1 MGALVPR
8 APRQMAAMASSGSRA
23 TTGNSN
29 FDWESHMTD
38 LVTFRSELRD
48 WLEAEAPESLKGV
61 GNSVLEGVWGGK
73 RPEFP
78 HPEQERWLE
87 IAAEKGLTA
96 PTWPREY
103 GGGGMNGEEAKVVRE
118 ELARLQL
125 PAPLIGF
132 GLTMIGPTLLRFGT
146 DEQKSQHLP
155 LIVQGKIRWCQGYS
169 EPGAGSD
176 LASLQTR
183 AEDDGD
189 HYIIN
194 GTKVW
199 TSYAD
204 KSDWIFALVRTDP
217 TAKKQEGIT
226 FLLID
231 MDDPGVSVSPILLIS
246 GSSPFCET
254 YFENVRVPKKNV
266 ISEENAGWTVAKALL
281 GHERSMIAD
290 AFGGPAEGKK
300 SKTMPDL
307 AKQYVS
313 GSNGKVGDPVLRD
326 QIAQNEMDTAA
337 FKYTVQRSRD
347 AARAGHQPGPESSLF
362 KVYGTELNQRRY
374 ELLMRIAGPQ
384 ALGWEGDG
392 FEEAELSRTREWLRS
407 RGNSI
412 EGGTSEIQ
420 RNIIAKRVLGL
431 PD

>member
-1 MGALVPR
+1 MSDESTENDEFR
-8 APRQMAAMASSGSRA
+8 A
-23 TTGNSN
+23 
-29 FDWESHMTD
+29 
-38 LVTFRSELRD
+38 ELRD
-48 WLEAEAPESLKGV
+48 WLESNAPDSLKGM
-61 GNSVLEGVWGGK
+61 GNSVLEGVWGG
-73 RPEFP
+73 RTPHFP
-78 HPEQERWLE
+78 HPDQEAWLE
-87 IAAEKGLTA
+87 RAVSRGLTA
-96 PTWPREY
+96 PTWPKAY
-103 GGGGMNGEEAKVVRE
+103 GGAEFTPAENKILRE
-118 ELARLQL
+118 EIARLEV

-146 DEQKSQHLP
+146 EAQKAEHLP
-155 LIVQGKIRWCQGYS
+155 KIVQGKIRWCQGYS

-176 LASLQTR
+176 LAALQTR

-217 TAKKQEGIT
+217 DVKKQEGIT

-231 MDDPGVSVSPILLIS
+231 MQTEGVSVSPILLIS
-246 GSSPFCET
+246 GASPFCET
-254 YFENVRVPKKNV
+254 HFRDVRVPKANV
-266 ISEENAGWTVAKALL
+266 ITEENNGWTVAKALL
-281 GHERSMIAD
+281 QHERTMIAD
-290 AFGGPAEGKK
+290 AFGPAQGSSK
-300 SKTMPDL
+300 SATLPDL
-307 AKQYVS
+307 ASHYAAAGQKAM
-313 GSNGKVGDPVLRD
+313 DPVLRD
-326 QIAQNEMDTAA
+326 QIAQNGMDTLA
-337 FKYTVQRSRD
+337 FKYTVQRTRD

-374 ELLMRIAGPQ
+374 DLLMRIAGPQ
-384 ALGWEGDG
+384 ALGWEGPGFDDG
-392 FEEAELSRTREWLRS
+392 ELSRTREWLRS

-420 RNIIAKRVLGL
+420 RNIIAKHVLGL